1 MALPA
6 QEFSALCFECPL
18 MGLCPRIMD
27 NKLFVDT
34 ARHPE
39 QHLIATAVDAAAG
52 HGLDWRHV
60 EFEPRKSKD
69 LQADATLEL
78 QVAGQWR
85 RLTVEAKAGLR
96 PALLGLLFQ
105 RLAPLGR
112 DGLLVA
118 DYVTPP
124 MAERLREQ
132 GIQFID
138 AAGNA
143 FIDQPPL
150 YVWVKGEKPRKTA
163 KPRHAT
169 GRAFAPTGLT
179 VIFALLCRPGMVAAP
194 YREIADVAGVA
205 HGTVG
210 WVMPELTRLGFL
222 AEIGGQRRLLQGE
235 RLLDTWAE
243 AYLRT
248 LRPKLLLARYRPA
261 ELRAATGF
269 DYVPYGHTVGGE
281 VAAQREV
288 GVIEPATVTLY
299 APAIDPKLLATLRLR
314 ADEDGPLEVLE
325 RFWPFDDGDPLTP
338 APLIYAD
345 LLGIGDERCLEA
357 AAKIKETC
365 LARLAR
371 P

>member
-1 MALPA
+1 
-6 QEFSALCFECPL
+6 
-18 MGLCPRIMD
+18 MD
-27 NKLFVDT
+27 KTLFVDT
-34 ARHPE
+34 TGHPE
-39 QHLIATAVDAAAG
+39 QHLIAAAVDAAAG
-52 HGLDWRHV
+52 HGLVWRHV
-60 EFEPRKSKD
+60 EFDPRKGKD
-69 LQADATLEL
+69 FQADATLEL

-85 RLTVEAKAGLR
+85 RLTVEAKTGLR
-96 PALLGLLFQ
+96 PALLGMLVQ
-105 RLAPLGR
+105 RLAPLGKH
-112 DGLLVA
+112 GLLVA
-118 DYVTPP
+118 DHVTPP

-132 GIQFID
+132 DIQFID

-143 FIDQPPL
+143 FLDLPPL

-179 VIFALLCRPGMVAAP
+179 VLFALLCRPGLVAAP

-222 AEIGGQRRLLQGE
+222 AEIGGQRRILQGE

-248 LRPKLLLARYRPA
+248 LRPRLLLARYRPA
-261 ELRAATGF
+261 ELRAAIGF
-269 DYVPYGHTVGGE
+269 DFVPYGHAVGGE
-281 VAAQREV
+281 VAAHREV
-288 GVIEPATVTLY
+288 GVIEPATVTPY
-299 APAIDPKLLATLRLR
+299 APAVDPKLLATLRMR
-314 ADEDGPLEVLE
+314 PDDAGPVEVLE
-325 RFWPFDDGDPLTP
+325 RFWPFDKDDPLVP

-357 AAKIKETC
+357 AAKVKETC
-365 LARLAR
+365 VARLAR

>member
-1 MALPA
+1 LLWRNVAAEPA
-6 QEFSALCFECPL
+6 Q
-18 MGLCPRIMD
+18 GD
-27 NKLFVDT
+27 G
-34 ARHPE
+34 AR
-39 QHLIATAVDAAAG
+39 
-52 HGLDWRHV
+52 
-60 EFEPRKSKD
+60 
-69 LQADATLEL
+69 ADARMDI
-78 QVAGQWR
+78 QVAGKWR
-85 RLTVEAKAGLR
+85 RLTVEARTGLR

-105 RLAPLGR
+105 HLAPLGR

-118 DYVTPP
+118 DHVTPP
-124 MAERLREQ
+124 MAERLREK

-143 FIDQPPL
+143 FLDQPPL

-163 KPRHAT
+163 KPRQAT

-179 VIFALLCRPGMVAAP
+179 VIFALLCRPKMVAAP
-194 YREIADVAGVA
+194 YREIADFAGVA

-222 AEIGGQRRLLQGE
+222 AEIGGQRRILRGE
-235 RLLDTWAE
+235 RLLDAWAE

-261 ELRAATGF
+261 ELRAALGF
-269 DYVPYGHTVGGE
+269 DFMPYGHIVGGE

-288 GVIEPATVTLY
+288 GVIEPATLTLY
-299 APAIDPKLLATLRLR
+299 AKAIDPRLVATLRMR
-314 ADEDGPLEVLE
+314 VDEDGPLEVLE
-325 RFWPFDDGDPLTP
+325 RFWPFDEGDPVAP

-345 LLGIGDERCLEA
+345 LLGIDDERCLEA